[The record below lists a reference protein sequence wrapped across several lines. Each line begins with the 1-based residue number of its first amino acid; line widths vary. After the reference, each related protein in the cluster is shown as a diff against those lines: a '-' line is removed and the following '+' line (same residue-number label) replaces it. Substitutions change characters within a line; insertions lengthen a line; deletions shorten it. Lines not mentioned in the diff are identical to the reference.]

1 MVMVLSV
8 LLLAMGAWF
17 VIALA
22 RRVLAAPRDAFPPAE
37 VTFVSGVINFFDTL
51 GIGSFAPTTAYFKL
65 RRLVA
70 DKMIPPTLIVG
81 SAVPAILGGLIF
93 IQIIEVDPSL
103 LVACIA
109 AAIGGSVLGASIAPR
124 LPAQK
129 IRVFMGVG
137 LLIAACIMTLSNLNL
152 MPAGGSALSLPPMLL
167 MLAAAGCFVLGVLLN
182 LGIGFY
188 APALIMLSLLGLE
201 PRAAFPIMMGSCA
214 FIFPSAGL
222 KLLKHPDLKMSLVVA
237 TTVGAIPGILV
248 AAFLVKSLPLELL
261 RWLVILVVLY
271 TSCVMLLAAR
281 RREEDLPGE
290 ASATA

>member
-1 MVMVLSV
+1 MVMVLS
-8 LLLAMGAWF
+8 LLLVGMGAWF

-22 RRVLAAPRDAFPPAE
+22 RRVLAAPRAAIPPPE
-37 VTFVSGVINFFDTL
+37 VTIVSGVINFFDTL

-65 RRLVA
+65 RRLVG

-93 IQIIEVDPSL
+93 IQIIKVDPVL

-109 AAIGGSVLGASIAPR
+109 AAIGGSVLGANIAPR

-129 IRVFMGVG
+129 IRIFMGIG
-137 LLIAACIMTLSNLNL
+137 LLIAGCIMTLSNLNL

-167 MLAAAGCFVLGVLLN
+167 MLAAAGCFMLGVLLN

-222 KLLKHPDLKMSLVVA
+222 KVLRHPDLDMRLVVA

-281 RREEDLPGE
+281 RKQNLPAE